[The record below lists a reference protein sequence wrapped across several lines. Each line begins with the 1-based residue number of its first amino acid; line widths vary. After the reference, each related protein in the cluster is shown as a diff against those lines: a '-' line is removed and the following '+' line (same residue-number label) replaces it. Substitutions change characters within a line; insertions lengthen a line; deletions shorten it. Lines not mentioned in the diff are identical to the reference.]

1 MGVSRNDTSPLLR
14 MLDHTPAG
22 PITTGVIIACL
33 EHAAGRERR
42 TRWRPAHPVPTAV
55 DANTAA
61 AAKAP
66 SQAQRGRRAS
76 GRVTV
81 GATDGAD
88 RGSNWP
94 PRLRR
99 KSSARLGAR
108 MSLLCSRAVERDGDV
123 QRRPTSGWAHNPH
136 SPAESLDPI
145 FEPDEP

>member
-14 MLDHTPAG
+14 NARSHTSRA
-22 PITTGVIIACL
+22 ITTGVIIACL

-42 TRWRPAHPVPTAV
+42 TRWRPPHPVPTAV

-61 AAKAP
+61 AAKTP
-66 SQAQRGRRAS
+66 CQAQRGRRAS

-108 MSLLCSRAVERDGDV
+108 MSLLCSGAVERDGDV
-123 QRRPTSGWAHNPH
+123 
-136 SPAESLDPI
+136 
-145 FEPDEP
+145 